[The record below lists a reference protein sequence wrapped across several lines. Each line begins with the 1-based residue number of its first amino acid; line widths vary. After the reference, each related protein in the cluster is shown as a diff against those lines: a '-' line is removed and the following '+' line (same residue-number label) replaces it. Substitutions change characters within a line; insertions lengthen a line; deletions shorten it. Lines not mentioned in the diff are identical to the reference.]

1 MLVMERPPNP
11 NAWLAGYARELGIP
25 KKQLLVLHPDNDPFN
40 AGTGGHAERAE
51 WFTEVYREVGYRGIH
66 LRRLHYRAYDASLP
80 NRQGEPYPNTE
91 EQWEDLQGASKY
103 ARHLEHVDPE
113 DFRDNRAPSPYLS
126 VRGVPGAPEPTYEMR
141 PRGGI
146 LDWYLPSIST
156 SLRGHPTPAVEH
168 EVSGYEYA
176 DYQQPLLLEVWSE
189 KSGDDAVLGSIASRY
204 GINYVPGIGFQ
215 SVTNIRRMFR
225 RIRDVGKP
233 TRVLYL
239 SDFDPAGMGMPVQV
253 GRHTQFAFW
262 QLAQMAS
269 EEAVANVKLE
279 ALALTEEQVVELQL
293 PRKPVKEADRRKVGW
308 EDRFG
313 EGAVEIDALEAR
325 QPGSLGRLVSERVE
339 ALRDGTLPERIEEA
353 RTEAERRVEEA
364 GQDVVERHRQQARQI
379 VSEFNEVAG
388 RYRERLEALSAE
400 FEREVGPL
408 RQRFAEQEEDF
419 ERELEAV
426 EVELPEIPEAEAP
439 EEHDGDELRW
449 MYDSDREF
457 VEQTEEFRRRQKR
470 E

>member
-1 MLVMERPPNP
+1 
-11 NAWLAGYARELGIP
+11 
-25 KKQLLVLHPDNDPFN
+25 
-40 AGTGGHAERAE
+40 
-51 WFTEVYREVGYRGIH
+51 
-66 LRRLHYRAYDASLP
+66 
-80 NRQGEPYPNTE
+80 
-91 EQWEDLQGASKY
+91 
-103 ARHLEHVDPE
+103 
-113 DFRDNRAPSPYLS
+113 
-126 VRGVPGAPEPTYEMR
+126 MR
-141 PRGGI
+141 PRGGL
-146 LDWYLPSIST
+146 LDWHLPSIST
-156 SLRGHPTPAVEH
+156 SLRGHATPAVEH

-189 KSGDDAVLGSIASRY
+189 KSGDDAILGSIVMRY

-262 QLAQMAS
+262 QLEQMAS
-269 EEAVANVKLE
+269 EEDVSNVKLE

-293 PRKPVKEADRRKVGW
+293 PRKPIKEADRRKVGW

-325 QPGSLGRLVSERVE
+325 RPGSLGRLVRERVE
-339 ALRDGTLPERIEEA
+339 ALRDGTLFERIEEA
-353 RTEAERRVEEA
+353 GQEAERRVEEA
-364 GQDVVERHRQQARQI
+364 SEELVERHRQQARQT
-379 VSEFNEVAG
+379 VSEFNQVAE

-400 FEREVGPL
+400 FEQEVGPL
-408 RQRFAEQEEDF
+408 RERFAEQEEAF
-419 ERELEAV
+419 EQELEAV
-426 EVELPEIPEAEAP
+426 EVELPEMPEAIAP
-439 EEHDGDELRW
+439 EEHDGGVW

-457 VEQTEEFRRRQKR
+457 VKQTEEFRRRQKR

>member
-1 MLVMERPPNP
+1 MERPPNP
-11 NAWLAGYARELGIP
+11 NTWLAMYARELGIP
-25 KKQLLVLHPDNDPFN
+25 KKQLLVLAADNDPFN
-40 AGTGGHAERAE
+40 AGTKGHVEQAE
-51 WFTEVYREVGYRGIH
+51 WFTGLYREVGYRGIH
-66 LRRLHYRAYDASLP
+66 LRRLHYRAYDASVP
-80 NRQGEPYPNTE
+80 NRDREPYPNTE
-91 EQWEDLQGASKY
+91 EQWKELQDASKY
-103 ARHLEHVDPE
+103 ARHLGLVDPE
-113 DFRDNRAPSPYLS
+113 DFRDNRAPSPYLN
-126 VRGVPGAPEPTYEMR
+126 VHGLPLAPDPAYELR
-141 PRGGI
+141 PRGEI
-146 LDWYLPSIST
+146 LDWYLPSIGT
-156 SLRGHPTPAVEH
+156 SLGGHATPAVEH

-176 DYQQPLLLEVWSE
+176 DYQQPLLVEVWSE

-204 GINYVPGIGFQ
+204 GTNYVPGIGFQ

-262 QLAQMAS
+262 QLEQLAS
-269 EEAVANVKLE
+269 EEDVANVKLE

-293 PRKPVKEADRRKVGW
+293 PRKPIKEADRRKVGW

-325 QPGSLGRLVSERVE
+325 QPGSLGRLVREWVE
-339 ALRDGTLPERIEEA
+339 ALRDGTLSWRVLEA
-353 RTEAERRVEEA
+353 RAEAERRVEEA
-364 GQDVVERHRQQARQI
+364 GQDVVERHRAQARQT

-400 FEREVGPL
+400 FERELGAL
-408 RQRFAEQEEDF
+408 RQRFAQQEQAF
-419 ERELEAV
+419 EQELEAV
-426 EVELPEIPEAEAP
+426 EVELPEMPEAITP
-439 EEHDGDELRW
+439 EEHDGEVW
-449 MYDSDREF
+449 MYDSGREF

>member
-1 MLVMERPPNP
+1 M
-11 NAWLAGYARELGIP
+11 YARELGIP
-25 KKQLLVLHPDNDPFN
+25 KKQLLVLAADNDPFN
-40 AGTGGHAERAE
+40 AGTKGHVEQAE
-51 WFTEVYREVGYRGIH
+51 WFAEVYREVGYRGIH
-66 LRRLHYRAYDASLP
+66 LRRLHYRAYDASVP

-91 EQWEDLQGASKY
+91 EQWKDLQDASKY
-103 ARHLEHVDPE
+103 ARHLGLVDPE
-113 DFRDNRAPSPYLS
+113 DFRDNRAPDPYLR
-126 VRGVPGAPEPTYEMR
+126 VHGVPGPPEPTYEMR
-141 PRGGI
+141 PRGGL
-146 LDWYLPSIST
+146 LDWHLPSIST
-156 SLRGHPTPAVEH
+156 SLRGHATPAVEH

-176 DYQQPLLLEVWSE
+176 DYQQPLLVEVWSE
-189 KSGDDAVLGSIASRY
+189 KSGDDAILGSIAMRY
-204 GINYVPGIGFQ
+204 GTNYVPGIGFQ

-262 QLAQMAS
+262 QLEQMAS
-269 EEAVANVKLE
+269 EEDVANVKLE

-293 PRKPVKEADRRKVGW
+293 PRKPIKEADRRKEGW

-325 QPGSLGRLVSERVE
+325 QPGSLGRLVRERVE
-339 ALRDGTLPERIEEA
+339 ALRDGTLRERVEEA
-353 RTEAERRVEEA
+353 GEEAERRVGEAVEELL
-364 GQDVVERHRQQARQI
+364 ERHRSEARQS
-379 VSEFNEVAG
+379 VSEFNQVAE

-400 FEREVGPL
+400 FEQEVGPL
-408 RQRFAEQEEDF
+408 RERFAEQEEAF
-419 ERELEAV
+419 EQELEAV
-426 EVELPEIPEAEAP
+426 EVELPEMPEAIAP
-439 EEHDGDELRW
+439 EEHDGDVW
-449 MYDSDREF
+449 MYDSDKEF

>member
-1 MLVMERPPNP
+1 
-11 NAWLAGYARELGIP
+11 
-25 KKQLLVLHPDNDPFN
+25 
-40 AGTGGHAERAE
+40 
-51 WFTEVYREVGYRGIH
+51 
-66 LRRLHYRAYDASLP
+66 
-80 NRQGEPYPNTE
+80 
-91 EQWEDLQGASKY
+91 
-103 ARHLEHVDPE
+103 
-113 DFRDNRAPSPYLS
+113 
-126 VRGVPGAPEPTYEMR
+126 MR
-141 PRGGI
+141 PRGGL
-146 LDWYLPSIST
+146 LDWHLPSIST
-156 SLRGHPTPAVEH
+156 SLRGHATPAVEH

-176 DYQQPLLLEVWSE
+176 DYQQPLLVEVWSE
-189 KSGDDAVLGSIASRY
+189 KSGDDAILGSIAMRY

-225 RIRDVGKP
+225 RIRVVGKP

-262 QLAQMAS
+262 QLEQMAW
-269 EEAVANVKLE
+269 EEDVSNVKLE

-293 PRKPVKEADRRKVGW
+293 PRKPIKEADRRKVGW

-325 QPGSLGRLVSERVE
+325 QPGSLGRLVRERVE
-339 ALRDGTLPERIEEA
+339 ALRDGTLFERIEEA
-353 RTEAERRVEEA
+353 RQEAERRVEEA
-364 GQDVVERHRQQARQI
+364 SEELVERHRQQARQT
-379 VSEFNEVAG
+379 VSEFNQVAE

-400 FEREVGPL
+400 FEQEVGPL
-408 RQRFAEQEEDF
+408 RERFTEQEEAF
-419 ERELEAV
+419 EQELEAV
-426 EVELPEIPEAEAP
+426 EVELPEMPEAIAP
-439 EEHDGDELRW
+439 EEHDGDVW

>member
-1 MLVMERPPNP
+1 MERPPNP
-11 NAWLAGYARELGIP
+11 NTWLAMYARELGIP
-25 KKQLLVLHPDNDPFN
+25 KKQLLVLAADNDPFN
-40 AGTGGHAERAE
+40 AGTKGHVEQAE

-66 LRRLHYRAYDASLP
+66 LRRLHYRAYDASVP
-80 NRQGEPYPNTE
+80 NREGESYPNTE
-91 EQWEDLQGASKY
+91 EQWKDLQDASKF
-103 ARHLEHVDPE
+103 ARHLGLVDPE
-113 DFRDNRAPSPYLS
+113 DFRDNRAPDPYLRVHGLPS
-126 VRGVPGAPEPTYEMR
+126 APEPTYEMR
-141 PRGGI
+141 PRGGL
-146 LDWYLPSIST
+146 LDWHLPSIST
-156 SLRGHPTPAVEH
+156 SLRGHATPAVEH

-189 KSGDDAVLGSIASRY
+189 KSGDDAILGSIAMRY

-225 RIRDVGKP
+225 RIRVVGKP

-262 QLAQMAS
+262 QLEQMAW
-269 EEAVANVKLE
+269 EEDVSNVKLE

-293 PRKPVKEADRRKVGW
+293 PRKPIKEADRRKVGW

-325 QPGSLGRLVSERVE
+325 QPGSLGRLVRERVE
-339 ALRDGTLPERIEEA
+339 ALRDGTLFERIEEA
-353 RTEAERRVEEA
+353 RQEAERRVEEA
-364 GQDVVERHRQQARQI
+364 SEELVERHRQQAHQT
-379 VSEFNEVAG
+379 VSEFNQVAE

-400 FEREVGPL
+400 FEQEVGPL
-408 RQRFAEQEEDF
+408 RERFTEQEEAF
-419 ERELEAV
+419 EQELEAV
-426 EVELPEIPEAEAP
+426 EVELPEIPEAIAP
-439 EEHDGDELRW
+439 EEHDGDVW

>member
-1 MLVMERPPNP
+1 MERPPNP
-11 NAWLAGYARELGIP
+11 NTWLATQARELGIP
-25 KKQLLVLHPDNDPFN
+25 KKALLVLAADNDPYN
-40 AGTGGHAERAE
+40 SGTEGHVEQAE

-66 LRRLHYRAYDASLP
+66 LRRLHYRAYDASVP
-80 NRQGEPYPNTE
+80 NRQGEAYPNTE
-91 EQWEDLQGASKY
+91 EQWKALQNASKY
-103 ARHLEHVDPE
+103 ARHLGFVDPE
-113 DFRDNRAPSPYLS
+113 DFRDNRAPSPYLMVHGLPS
-126 VRGVPGAPEPTYEMR
+126 APEPAYELR
-141 PRGGI
+141 PRGGL
-146 LDWYLPSIST
+146 LDWHLPSIST
-156 SLRGHPTPAVEH
+156 SLRGHATLAVEH

-176 DYQQPLLLEVWSE
+176 DYQQPLLVEVWSE

-225 RIRDVGKP
+225 RIRDAGKP

-262 QLAQMAS
+262 QLEQMAS
-269 EEAVANVKLE
+269 EEDVANVKLE

-293 PRKPVKEADRRKVGW
+293 PRKPIKEEDRRKQGW

-325 QPGSLGRLVSERVE
+325 QPGSLGRLVRERVG
-339 ALRDGTLPERIEEA
+339 ALRDGTLRERVEEA
-353 RTEAERRVEEA
+353 GEEAERRVGEA
-364 GQDVVERHRQQARQI
+364 ADEVVERHRRAARQT
-379 VSEFNEVAG
+379 VSEFNQVAE

-400 FEREVGPL
+400 FEQEVGPL
-408 RQRFAEQEEDF
+408 KERFAEQEGAF
-419 ERELEAV
+419 EQELEAV
-426 EVELPEIPEAEAP
+426 EVELPEMPEAIAP
-439 EEHDGDELRW
+439 EEHDGDVW

>member
-1 MLVMERPPNP
+1 M
-11 NAWLAGYARELGIP
+11 YARELGIP
-25 KKQLLVLHPDNDPFN
+25 KKQLLVLAADNDPFN
-40 AGTGGHAERAE
+40 AGTKGHVEQAE

-66 LRRLHYRAYDASLP
+66 LRRLHYRAYDASVP
-80 NRQGEPYPNTE
+80 NREGEPYPNTE
-91 EQWEDLQGASKY
+91 EQWKDLQDASKF
-103 ARHLEHVDPE
+103 ARHLGLVDPE
-113 DFRDNRAPSPYLS
+113 DFRDNRAPDPYLRVHGLPS
-126 VRGVPGAPEPTYEMR
+126 APEPTYEMR
-141 PRGGI
+141 PRGGL
-146 LDWYLPSIST
+146 LDWHLPSIST
-156 SLRGHPTPAVEH
+156 SLRGHATPAVEH

-176 DYQQPLLLEVWSE
+176 DYQQPLLVEVWSE
-189 KSGDDAVLGSIASRY
+189 KSGDDAILGSIAMRY

-225 RIRDVGKP
+225 RIRVVGKP

-262 QLAQMAS
+262 QLEQMAW
-269 EEAVANVKLE
+269 EEDVSNVKLE

-293 PRKPVKEADRRKVGW
+293 PRKPIKEADRRKVGW

-325 QPGSLGRLVSERVE
+325 QPGSLGRLVRERVE
-339 ALRDGTLPERIEEA
+339 ALRDGTLFERIEEA
-353 RTEAERRVEEA
+353 RQEAERRVEEA
-364 GQDVVERHRQQARQI
+364 SEELVERHRQQARQT
-379 VSEFNEVAG
+379 VSEFNQVAE

-400 FEREVGPL
+400 FEQEVGPL
-408 RQRFAEQEEDF
+408 RERFTEQEEAF
-419 ERELEAV
+419 EQELEAV
-426 EVELPEIPEAEAP
+426 EVELPEMPEAVAP
-439 EEHDGDELRW
+439 EEHDGDVW

>member
-1 MLVMERPPNP
+1 MERPPNP
-11 NAWLAGYARELGIP
+11 NAWLARYARELGIP
-25 KKQLLVLHPDNDPFN
+25 KKALLVLAADNDPFN
-40 AGTGGHAERAE
+40 AGTKGHAEQAE
-51 WFTEVYREVGYRGIH
+51 WFTDIYRQVGQRGIH
-66 LRRLHYRAYDASLP
+66 LRRLHYRAYDASVP

-91 EQWEDLQGASKY
+91 EQWKELQDASKY
-103 ARHLEHVDPE
+103 ARHLGLVDPE
-113 DFRDNRAPSPYLS
+113 DFRDNRAPDPYLS
-126 VRGVPGAPEPTYEMR
+126 VHGLPFTPGPAYEMR
-141 PRGGI
+141 PGGGL
-146 LDWYLPSIST
+146 LDWYLPSINT
-156 SLRGHPTPAVEH
+156 SLRGHATPAVEH

-176 DYQQPLLLEVWSE
+176 DYQQPLLVEVWSE
-189 KSGDDAVLGSIASRY
+189 KSGDDAVLGSIATQY

-262 QLAQMAS
+262 QLAQLAS
-269 EEAVANVKLE
+269 EEDVANVKLE
-279 ALALTEEQVVELQL
+279 ALALTEKQVVELQL
-293 PRKPVKEADRRKVGW
+293 PRKPIKEEDRRKVGW

-339 ALRDGTLPERIEEA
+339 ALQDGTVSERIAEA
-353 RTEAERRVEEA
+353 RQEAGRRVEEA
-364 GQDVVERHRQQARQI
+364 GQDVVERHRTQAQQT
-379 VSEFNEVAG
+379 VSEFNEVAD
-388 RYRERLEALSAE
+388 RYRERLEVLSAE

-408 RQRFAEQEEDF
+408 RQRFTEQEEAF
-419 ERELEAV
+419 ERELGAV
-426 EVELPEIPEAEAP
+426 EVELPEMPEAVAP
-439 EEHDGDELRW
+439 EEDDGDELRW

-457 VEQTEEFRRRQKR
+457 VQQTEEFRRRQKR

>member
-1 MLVMERPPNP
+1 MERPPNP
-11 NAWLAGYARELGIP
+11 NTWLAMYARELGIP
-25 KKQLLVLHPDNDPFN
+25 KKQLLVLAADNDPFN
-40 AGTGGHAERAE
+40 AGTKGHVEQAE
-51 WFTEVYREVGYRGIH
+51 WFAEVYRQVGYRGIH
-66 LRRLHYRAYDASLP
+66 LRRLHYRAYDASVP

-91 EQWEDLQGASKY
+91 EQWKDLQDASKY
-103 ARHLEHVDPE
+103 ARHLGLVDPE
-113 DFRDNRAPSPYLS
+113 DFRDNRAPDPYLRVHGLPS
-126 VRGVPGAPEPTYEMR
+126 APEPTYEMR
-141 PRGGI
+141 PRGGL
-146 LDWYLPSIST
+146 LDWHLPSIST
-156 SLRGHPTPAVEH
+156 SLRGHATPAVEH

-176 DYQQPLLLEVWSE
+176 DYQQPLLVEVWSE
-189 KSGDDAVLGSIASRY
+189 KSGDDAILGSIAMRY
-204 GINYVPGIGFQ
+204 GTNYVPGIGFQ

-262 QLAQMAS
+262 QLEQLAS
-269 EEAVANVKLE
+269 EEDVANVKLE

-293 PRKPVKEADRRKVGW
+293 PRKPIKEADRRKVGW

-325 QPGSLGRLVSERVE
+325 QPGSLGRLVRGRVE
-339 ALRDGTLPERIEEA
+339 ALRDGTLFERIEEA
-353 RTEAERRVEEA
+353 RQEAERRVEEA
-364 GQDVVERHRQQARQI
+364 SEELVERHRQQARQT
-379 VSEFNEVAG
+379 VSEFNQVAE

-400 FEREVGPL
+400 FEQEVGPL
-408 RQRFAEQEEDF
+408 RERFAEQEEAF
-419 ERELEAV
+419 EQELEAV
-426 EVELPEIPEAEAP
+426 EVELPEMPEAIAP
-439 EEHDGDELRW
+439 EEHDGDVW
-449 MYDSDREF
+449 MYDSDKEF